1 MRYEKIKKL
10 EGQLNR
16 DSFSHLL
23 WTDKY
28 VFSHILFNITVF
40 RFVYF
45 PAGGDQQVNNIKT
58 RKVPN

>member
-1 MRYEKIKKL
+1 MRYEKIKNF

-28 VFSHILFNITVF
+28 VFSHILFNIHCVTF
-40 RFVYF
+40 CLFSG
-45 PAGGDQQVNNIKT
+45 GGDQQVNNIKT